1 MQDMLNQLT
10 EQLAPLFGAY
20 IPHLVGAM
28 AILLVGWLVALISAA
43 MVRAGLRRM
52 TLDRRLAEVAFPEEP
67 ARAAD
72 IRRWAGSIVFYLI
85 MLFVLIAA
93 FQTLQLTQI
102 IEPLNRLLTEVFEFL
117 PRLLSAVVLLGI
129 AWGLASLLRLLITR
143 GLRAAKVDE
152 RLGSQTDL
160 APADRISLIQSVA
173 DGIYWLTFLL
183 FLPAVLGALALEGL
197 LDPVKGMMNTLLG
210 FLPNI
215 FAAGL
220 ILMVGWF
227 LAKIVQKIV
236 VNLLTAAGTDRVSDQ
251 VGLTR
256 MLGTSR
262 LSQVIG
268 LIVFVLILI
277 PLLIASLN
285 ALELEAITQPASN
298 MLNMLLGALP
308 GIFGATLV
316 LILAYVVGRVLAT
329 LLTNVLDGIGFNTVL
344 VRLGLIQEVPAGP
357 QSPAAVMGTLFLTA
371 VMLFAAMEASK
382 LLGFALLADLISRFM
397 VFGGHL
403 LLGLIVIAIGL
414 YLANFAST
422 AIQSSGA
429 EGASLLAKAAKVA
442 ILVLVTAM
450 ALRQM
455 GLADEIV
462 NLAFGL
468 LFGALAVAVALA
480 FGLGGR
486 DIAAKEIQEWVQSI
500 KSKRSGTS

>member
-1 MQDMLNQLT
+1 
-10 EQLAPLFGAY
+10 
-20 IPHLVGAM
+20 
-28 AILLVGWLVALISAA
+28 
-43 MVRAGLRRM
+43 
-52 TLDRRLAEVAFPEEP
+52 
-67 ARAAD
+67 
-72 IRRWAGSIVFYLI
+72 
-85 MLFVLIAA
+85 
-93 FQTLQLTQI
+93 
-102 IEPLNRLLTEVFEFL
+102 
-117 PRLLSAVVLLGI
+117 
-129 AWGLASLLRLLITR
+129 
-143 GLRAAKVDE
+143 
-152 RLGSQTDL
+152 
-160 APADRISLIQSVA
+160 
-173 DGIYWLTFLL
+173 
-183 FLPAVLGALALEGL
+183 
-197 LDPVKGMMNTLLG
+197 
-210 FLPNI
+210 
-215 FAAGL
+215 
-220 ILMVGWF
+220 
-227 LAKIVQKIV
+227 
-236 VNLLTAAGTDRVSDQ
+236 
-251 VGLTR
+251 

-429 EGASLLAKAAKVA
+429 AGASLLAKAAKVA